1 MTRKNFPLAI
11 LLFALSLTGWS
22 QVPYFQQYYL
32 LKKNEPVQT
41 NAIFQDHDG
50 YMWFGTNRGL
60 FRFDGK
66 RYRRYG
72 LADSLPHES
81 VTAIAQDAEGKIWTG
96 HENGK
101 LTFLEKGTFHTFN
114 PPEGSATAPVSDIL
128 FDKRGTLWFSTRN
141 DGLYYFTRNR
151 LYRLDETEGMP
162 DLFVYD
168 ILQDS
173 LGNVWAGTDGGIA
186 VCTLQEEQMKIRVLD
201 NKAGLVDN
209 IVKKLALAEDQSI
222 LVGTEDAGII
232 RYDQSKGAFQPLFQQ
247 AWTLGAVT
255 DFVLKGT
262 QVWISTSQAGLFMY
276 DHQRA
281 VLKEYSRKTGAD
293 LPTFSV
299 MTKDRE
305 GNVWAGSRSG
315 VVRTP
320 GDILEF
326 IKTPVADGDR
336 NVMAVAIEPNGAI
349 WFSTK
354 DGLFKRSR
362 TASGAFMVEEQL
374 TGAAYRN
381 HRVISLFVD
390 HEGQVWAGLY
400 GEGVLRINPAT
411 GKVRHLNKELRNGN
425 VLHISGKDNVV
436 WLATLG
442 GSEKITVSGDRLD
455 IKNYNSQNG
464 LSSDFIYQVFIDSQN
479 RVWFGTDG
487 KGVDMLDAT
496 GFHHLEKGL
505 SSRVVYGFAEGTRQQ
520 IWVNTQ
526 GDGIYEWN
534 GTSFAHVPAAGKL
547 QFREQEIHS
556 FAADKAGNLVVLH
569 DLGIDL
575 YNPQQE
581 TMRYLSEEAG
591 LESQVANLNAIARDQ
606 FGNILAGTDGGIIR
620 YAPPAQTPPAPR
632 VFIDAVK
639 VYGKEVDLKRDPNL
653 RYDDNNL
660 TISFLGF
667 WYDSPESVHFQYK
680 MDNYD
685 ADWITT
691 ADDNVTYSQLPP
703 GEYTLRLRAAT
714 ATLAGTDEAVLHFR
728 ISPPFWRTPL
738 FYLAS
743 VVLFLLAG
751 YVYIKYREKKLTE
764 DKLLLEAK
772 VEARTQEIQR
782 KTKEIQVQNEEIQ
795 AQNEEIMAQA
805 EEIKGINE
813 NLEMLVHQRTAELE
827 KKNKALEEYAFINAH
842 KLRSPL
848 ASILGLINLISK
860 TNLDD
865 EAKLI
870 NQHLHHR
877 ANELDDIIRS
887 ITEAI
892 ERGER

>member
-11 LLFALSLTGWS
+11 LLLMLCLTCWS

-41 NAIFQDHDG
+41 NAIFQDRDG

-66 RYRRYG
+66 RYRRYT
-72 LADSLPHES
+72 LADSLPDEK
-81 VTAIAQDAEGKIWTG
+81 VTAIAQDVEGKIWTG
-96 HENGK
+96 HQNGK
-101 LTFLEKGTFHTFN
+101 LAFLEKGMFRTFN

-141 DGLYYFTRNR
+141 DGLYYFMRNR
-151 LYRLDETEGMP
+151 LYRVDEAEGMP

-168 ILQDS
+168 MLQDS
-173 LGNVWAGTDGGIA
+173 LGNIWAGTDGGIA
-186 VCTLQEEQMKIRVLD
+186 VCSLHDTQVKIRVLD
-201 NKAGLVDN
+201 NNTGLVDN

-232 RYDQSKGAFQPLFQQ
+232 RYDQRSGAFQPLLRE

-262 QVWISTSQAGLFMY
+262 QVWISTSQAGLFLY
-276 DHQRA
+276 DHQRG
-281 VLKEYSRKTGAD
+281 VLKEYNRKTGAD
-293 LPTFSV
+293 LATFSV
-299 MTKDRE
+299 LAKDRE
-305 GNVWAGSRSG
+305 GNIWAGSRSG

-336 NVMAVAIEPNGAI
+336 NVMAIAVDPYAAI

-362 TASGAFMVEEQL
+362 TASGEFVVEKQL

-381 HRVISLFVD
+381 YRVISLFVD

-425 VLHISGKDNVV
+425 VLHISGKDHVV

-442 GSEKITVSGDRLD
+442 GGEKITISGDRLD
-455 IKNYNSQNG
+455 VKNYNSQNG
-464 LSSDFIYQVFIDSQN
+464 LSSDFIYQIFIDSQN

-487 KGVDMLDAT
+487 KGVDMLDET
-496 GFHHLEKGL
+496 GFHHLETGL
-505 SSRVVYGFAEGTRQQ
+505 SSRVVYGFAEGTAKQ

-534 GTSFAHVPAAGKL
+534 GTRFVHIPDAGKL

-556 FAADKAGNLVVLH
+556 FAADKAGNIVVLH
-569 DLGIDL
+569 DLGIDI
-575 YNPQQE
+575 YNPQLE

-591 LESQVANLNAIARDQ
+591 LESQLASLNAITRDP

-620 YAPPAQTPPAPR
+620 YAPPAAQTQPAPE
-632 VFIDAVK
+632 VFIDGVK
-639 VYGKEVDLKRDPNL
+639 VYGKEIDLKRNPNL
-653 RYDDNNL
+653 RYNDNNI
-660 TISFLGF
+660 TVSFLGF
-667 WYDSPESVHFQYK
+667 WYDSPESVHFRYK
-680 MDNYD
+680 MDNHD

-691 ADDNVTYSQLPP
+691 SDNNVTYSQLPP
-703 GEYTLRLRAAT
+703 GDYTLRLRAAT
-714 ATLAGTDEAVLHFR
+714 ATLNGTEEAVLKFS

-764 DKLLLEAK
+764 AKLLLEEK
-772 VEARTQEIQR
+772 VEERTLEIQR
-782 KTKEIQVQNEEIQ
+782 KTEEIQ

-827 KKNKALEEYAFINAH
+827 RKNKALEEYAFINAH

-870 NQHLHHR
+870 NQHLRHR